1 MLSLFNEQRFS
12 LLTFKINC
20 NFGKKNPI
28 DFNTWLTTQHKNIDT
43 VDWSPYQTNFL
54 NVWDDNVNGLASD
67 VETVLG
73 VDLEEVSAHEGE
85 DRDAVV
91 QNVLGVCGRG
101 LGQDQ

>member
-1 MLSLFNEQRFS
+1 
-12 LLTFKINC
+12 
-20 NFGKKNPI
+20 
-28 DFNTWLTTQHKNIDT
+28 
-43 VDWSPYQTNFL
+43 
-54 NVWDDNVNGLASD
+54 VWDDNVNGLASD

-73 VDLEEVSAHEGE
+73 VDLEKVSAHEGE